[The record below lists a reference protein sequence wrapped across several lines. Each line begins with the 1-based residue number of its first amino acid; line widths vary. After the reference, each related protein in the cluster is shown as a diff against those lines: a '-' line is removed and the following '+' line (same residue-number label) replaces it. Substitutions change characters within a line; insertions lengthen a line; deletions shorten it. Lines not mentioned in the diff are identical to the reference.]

1 MSELLTI
8 TDELAFVLNDANTK
22 FQTLTDSLSFDDT
35 TIDLALQP
43 VLSDTLTMSA
53 TIAFEKE
60 FSLFD
65 SFAITEDYPRITGLL
80 FGFES
85 LTESMSMS
93 DSTITIVIPELVITE
108 ASENILTEAGHGLEI
123 E

>member
-108 ASENILTEAGHGLEI
+108 ASDNILTEAGHGLEI

>member
-8 TDELAFVLNDANTK
+8 TDELVFVLNDANTK

>member
-8 TDELAFVLNDANTK
+8 TDELVFVLNDANTK

-108 ASENILTEAGHGLEI
+108 ASDNILTEAGHGLEI

>member
-1 MSELLTI
+1 MSDLLTI

>member
-22 FQTLTDSLSFDDT
+22 FQTLTDSLSFDDA